1 MTSHIAGYEQLC
13 ETAAARGF
21 WVTLHTKD
29 HALEYV
35 AVRQPR
41 AKHAIRVAPIRT
53 PTAPPA
59 SNAPPACSSASSGR
73 RHDRARCL
81 SASASSTAAC
91 SRR

>member
-41 AKHAIRVAPIRT
+41 AKHAIRVAPIRPNS
-53 PTAPPA
+53 PT
-59 SNAPPACSSASSGR
+59 GIE
-73 RHDRARCL
+73 RAARML
-81 SASASSTAAC
+81 LGLLGTTA
-91 SRR
+91 